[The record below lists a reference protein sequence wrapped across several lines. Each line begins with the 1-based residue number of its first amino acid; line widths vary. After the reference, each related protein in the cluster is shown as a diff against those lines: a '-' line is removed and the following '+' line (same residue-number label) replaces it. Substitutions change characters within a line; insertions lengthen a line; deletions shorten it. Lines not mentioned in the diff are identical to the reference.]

1 MMGKIDID
9 QMEDL
14 RDDMEEMKY
23 EAEEVN
29 EMLNMDFGCDLDED
43 ELDDELAEY
52 EDDLFIEE
60 VQENQQKE
68 S

>member
-1 MMGKIDID
+1 
-9 QMEDL
+9 MEDL